1 VAFQPSE
8 PSRKMQSDRCFA
20 CGKRILLGD
29 SQIRLYGE
37 HYHYDCAFYRAGG
50 AATRLSEAAV
60 SPSRLLTGR
69 LRAVARRTR

>member
-1 VAFQPSE
+1 VAIQPSE
-8 PSRKMQSDRCFA
+8 PLRKLRSDRCFA
-20 CGKRILLGD
+20 CGQRIVLGD

-37 HYHYDCAFYRAGG
+37 HYHYDCAFYRTR
-50 AATRLSEAAV
+50 AAYTRLSEAAV